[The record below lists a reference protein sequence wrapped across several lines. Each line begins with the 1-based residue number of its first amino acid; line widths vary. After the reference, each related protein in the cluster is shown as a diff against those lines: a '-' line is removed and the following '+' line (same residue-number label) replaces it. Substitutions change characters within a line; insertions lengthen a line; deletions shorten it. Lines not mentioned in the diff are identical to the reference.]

1 MCIFFLPE
9 ECTFTLA
16 CTVRSALWDASALE
30 AGKVEQFPN
39 CKSYDSWYKPR
50 LPMQRILSAG

>member
-1 MCIFFLPE
+1 M
-9 ECTFTLA
+9 
-16 CTVRSALWDASALE
+16 DAGIALE

-39 CKSYDSWYKPR
+39 CKSYDSWYKPHR